1 MFPSAHS
8 TYIMSIFSALMSCP
22 LVFTVTSNVQY
33 AHWLER
39 SWCRTVRYSSFSFP
53 SVIRFWVSPLFVIL
67 KDHICAAA
75 RCVLRDVERDVCAA
89 KGIGGSHP
97 DALSADEE
105 LDVGIGRGICGG
117 DVSCQSHTIALYL
130 DVGSQC
136 LEEEI
141 ADVGCAP
148 VVG

>member
-1 MFPSAHS
+1 MPDCQVFVVFLSFGD
-8 TYIMSIFSALMSCP
+8 SILGFP
-22 LVFTVTSNVQY
+22 LVRDLEGPYLRCGAVGAVRVVGRFSCCYLDLHVVAVQ
-33 AHWLER
+33 
-39 SWCRTVRYSSFSFP
+39 
-53 SVIRFWVSPLFVIL
+53 
-67 KDHICAAA
+67 KAA
-75 RCVLRDVERDVCAA
+75 RCVLRDVERDVRAA
-89 KGIGGSHP
+89 KGIGGSRP

-141 ADVGCAP
+141 ADVGCVP